1 MRALMGMEDHRMNR
15 LPRLHPLNPKQPDG
29 TDSVVLA
36 VYAPFGSDVVLS
48 RYPDSQVGIP
58 IQRQALVKAL
68 QRVARDG
75 VHVSALI
82 DLFDDDS
89 YLLEIPALQPK
100 AMRITSAWK
109 QDMTSPRALAG
120 FLRRTHA
127 VNPCSAIALALE
139 GHGAGYLPE
148 IDPTS
153 ITPEKTTAN
162 GDYEWTFGDDEV
174 RLNPAPGSPVLPV
187 FSSVLPVF
195 SSVLPAVD
203 LPLST
208 AGLAAALRLAQRQG
222 VPKPAV
228 IHFNNCFNMSVEHL
242 HTVAPFAD
250 YATGYCNYNF
260 FSSGTTY
267 PNVFRRLRR
276 AGAAAREELAQWFAD
291 ENARP
296 LQAKGNH
303 PTIGGVVRLGRM
315 REIAQCI
322 DVLAG
327 ALVSALRPA
336 NAGDRPAVL
345 AKIQA
350 AVVAAQKYDTAPG
363 FALSVPD
370 QVSDVGSLAA
380 ELLNHDFGAVPV
392 HAAATA
398 LGNALKGIKRY
409 GDTDSPWM
417 DMAQSWNFSDA
428 SLAMNIFLPD
438 PERKGIWDWR
448 SPFYMASKLPPGS
461 PNREANP
468 IDFLT
473 STRWIEFINEYHKDI
488 NTFALLPALAPKF
501 PLFNQRFDPKNPQGG
516 SSGGPNDPGSPYG
529 TTGHGKRSGKR

>member
-1 MRALMGMEDHRMNR
+1 MKPV
-15 LPRLHPLNPKQPDG
+15 PRLQPLNPKQPDG

-36 VYAPFGSDVVLS
+36 VYAPFGSDAVLS
-48 RYPDSQVGIP
+48 RYPDGQAGIP
-58 IQRQALVKAL
+58 IQRQVLVKAL
-68 QRVARDG
+68 QRVAREG

-82 DLFDDDS
+82 DLYDDDS
-89 YLLEIPALQPK
+89 YLVEIPALQPK
-100 AMRITSAWK
+100 AMRITSVWK

-127 VNPCSAIALALE
+127 VNPCAALVLAME

-148 IDPTS
+148 IEAANL
-153 ITPEKTTAN
+153 TPEKTTSN
-162 GDYEWTFGDDEV
+162 GNYEWTFGQDEV
-174 RLNPAPGSPVLPV
+174 RVSPAPGSPALPV

-208 AGLAAALRLAQRQG
+208 SGLAAGLRLSQRQG

-250 YATGYCNYNF
+250 YATGYGNYNF
-260 FSSGTTY
+260 FSSGETY
-267 PNVFRRLRR
+267 PKVFKRLRD
-276 AGAAAREELAQWFAD
+276 AGIATREALAQWFAD
-291 ENARP
+291 ENAKP
-296 LQAKGNH
+296 LQDKGNH

-322 DVLAG
+322 DVLAA
-327 ALVSALRPA
+327 ALVTALRPA
-336 NAGDRPAVL
+336 NAADRPAVL
-345 AKIQA
+345 AKVQA
-350 AVVAAQKYDTAPG
+350 AVVAAQKYDTVPG
-363 FALSVPD
+363 YALAVPD
-370 QVSDVGSLAA
+370 QVSDIASLAA

-398 LGNALKGIKRY
+398 LGNALNGVKRY
-409 GDTDSPWM
+409 GDVGEPWM
-417 DMAQSWNFSDA
+417 DTAQSWDFSDD

-438 PERKGIWDWR
+438 PERKGRWDWR

-461 PNREANP
+461 PNREAHP

-473 STRWIEFINEYHKDI
+473 GTRWIDFIDEYHKSV
-488 NTFALLPALAPKF
+488 NAFALLPALAPVF
-501 PLFNQRFDPKNPQGG
+501 PVFNRRFDPKNPGGSGSGKPGGPSNPDEPSG
-516 SSGGPNDPGSPYG
+516 SSGHDKPTDAC
-529 TTGHGKRSGKR
+529 

>member
-1 MRALMGMEDHRMNR
+1 MTS
-15 LPRLHPLNPKQPDG
+15 LPRLHPLNPKQSDD

-36 VYAPFGSDVVLS
+36 VYAPFGTDAVLS
-48 RYPDSQVGIP
+48 RYPDGQAGIP
-58 IQRQALVKAL
+58 IQRQVLVKAL
-68 QRVARDG
+68 QRVARHG

-82 DLFDDDS
+82 DLYDDDS
-89 YLLEIPALQPK
+89 YLVEIPALQPK
-100 AMRITSAWK
+100 AMRITSVWK

-127 VNPCSAIALALE
+127 VNPCAALVLALE
-139 GHGAGYLPE
+139 GHGAGYIPE
-148 IDPTS
+148 IDAANL
-153 ITPEKTTAN
+153 TPEKTTSN
-162 GDYEWTFGDDEV
+162 GDYEWTFGQDEV
-174 RLNPAPGSPVLPV
+174 RVSPAPGSPALPV

-208 AGLAAALRLAQRQG
+208 SGLAAGLRLSQRQG

-242 HTVAPFAD
+242 HTVAPCAD

-260 FSSGTTY
+260 FSSGETY
-267 PNVFRRLRR
+267 PEVFRRLRS
-276 AGAAAREELAQWFAD
+276 AGVATREALAQWFAD

-296 LQAKGNH
+296 LQLKGNH
-303 PTIGGVVRLGRM
+303 PTIGAVVRLGRM

-327 ALVSALRPA
+327 ALVTALRPA
-336 NAGDRPAVL
+336 NPAQRPAVL

-350 AVVAAQKYDTAPG
+350 AVEAAQKYDTVPG

-370 QVSDVGSLAA
+370 QVSDVGDLAA
-380 ELLNHDFGAVPV
+380 ELLKHDFGAVPV

-398 LGNALKGIKRY
+398 LGNALKGVKRY
-409 GDTDSPWM
+409 GDVGSPWM
-417 DMAQSWNFSDA
+417 DTAQPWDFSDP

-448 SPFYMASKLPPGS
+448 SPFYMASKQAAGS
-461 PNREANP
+461 PNREAHP

-473 STRWIEFINEYHKDI
+473 GTRWIDFIDEYHKDA
-488 NTFALLPALAPKF
+488 TVFALLPALAPKF
-501 PLFNQRFDPKNPQGG
+501 PQFNRKFDPDNPGG
-516 SSGGPNDPGSPYG
+516 SGHGKPGSPPSSGGPAVPSGN
-529 TTGHGKRSGKR
+529 GKAPPDC

>member
-1 MRALMGMEDHRMNR
+1 MKQ
-15 LPRLHPLNPKQPDG
+15 LPRLQPLNPKQPDG

-36 VYAPFGSDVVLS
+36 VYGPFGSDAVLS
-48 RYPDSQVGIP
+48 RYPDSAVGVP
-58 IQRQALVKAL
+58 IQRQVLVKAL
-68 QRVARDG
+68 QRVAREG

-82 DLFDDDS
+82 DLYDDDT
-89 YLLEIPALQPK
+89 YLVEIPALQPR
-100 AMRITSAWK
+100 AMRITSVWK
-109 QDMTSPRALAG
+109 QDMASPRALAG

-127 VNPCSAIALALE
+127 VNPCAAIALALE
-139 GHGAGYLPE
+139 GHGAGYIPE
-148 IDPTS
+148 IDAANL
-153 ITPEKTTAN
+153 TPEKTTSN
-162 GDYEWTFGDDEV
+162 GDYEWTFGAAEV
-174 RLNPAPGSPVLPV
+174 RLNPAPGSPALPV

-208 AGLAAALRLAQRQG
+208 SGLAAGLRLAQRQG

-242 HTVAPFAD
+242 HTVAPHAD
-250 YATGYCNYNF
+250 YAAGYCNYNF
-260 FSSGTTY
+260 FSSGETY
-267 PNVFRRLRR
+267 PAVFKHLRR
-276 AGAAAREELAQWFAD
+276 AGVATREALAQWFAD

-303 PTIGGVVRLGRM
+303 PTIGGVVRLARM

-322 DVLAG
+322 DVLSA

-336 NAGDRPAVL
+336 NAADRPAVL
-345 AKIQA
+345 AKVEA
-350 AVVAAQKYDTAPG
+350 AVVKAQKYDTVPG

-370 QVSDVGSLAA
+370 QVSDIGALAA

-398 LGNALKGIKRY
+398 LGNALKGVKRY
-409 GDTDSPWM
+409 GDVGNPWM
-417 DMAQSWNFSDA
+417 DTNVPWDFGGR

-438 PERKGIWDWR
+438 PERQGVWDWR

-461 PNREANP
+461 PNREAHP

-473 STRWIEFINEYHKDI
+473 ATRWIDFIDEYHK
-488 NTFALLPALAPKF
+488 NLNVFTLLPALAPRF
-501 PLFNQRFDPKNPQGG
+501 PVFNRRFDPKNPGG
-516 SSGGPNDPGSPYG
+516 SGDGQPGGPQGPGAPGGS
-529 TTGHGKRSGKR
+529 HGQAGDG

>member
-1 MRALMGMEDHRMNR
+1 MKS
-15 LPRLHPLNPKQPDG
+15 LPRLQPLNPKQPDG

-36 VYAPFGSDVVLS
+36 VYAPFGSDAVLS
-48 RYPDSQVGIP
+48 RYPDGQAGIP
-58 IQRQALVKAL
+58 IQRQVLVKAL
-68 QRVARDG
+68 QRVAREG

-82 DLFDDDS
+82 DLYDDDS
-89 YLLEIPALQPK
+89 YLVEIPALQPK
-100 AMRITSAWK
+100 AMRITSVWK

-127 VNPCSAIALALE
+127 LNPCAAIALALE

-148 IDPTS
+148 VDAANL
-153 ITPEKTTAN
+153 TPEQTTSN
-162 GDYEWTFGDDEV
+162 GDYEWTFGQDEV
-174 RLNPAPGSPVLPV
+174 RLNPAPGSPALPV

-208 AGLAAALRLAQRQG
+208 SGLAAGLRLSQRQG

-242 HTVAPFAD
+242 HAVAPHAD

-260 FSSGTTY
+260 FSSGETY
-267 PNVFRRLRR
+267 PAVFRRLRT
-276 AGAAAREELAQWFAD
+276 AGLATREALAQWFAD

-296 LQAKGNH
+296 LQLKGNH

-315 REIAQCI
+315 REIVQCI
-322 DVLAG
+322 DVLAA
-327 ALVSALRPA
+327 ALVTALRPA
-336 NAGDRPAVL
+336 NAADRPAVL
-345 AKIQA
+345 AKVQA
-350 AVVAAQKYDTAPG
+350 AVEAAQKYDTVPG

-370 QVSDVGSLAA
+370 QVSDVGDLAA
-380 ELLNHDFGAVPV
+380 ELLKHDFGAVPV

-398 LGNALKGIKRY
+398 LGNALKGVKRY
-409 GDTDSPWM
+409 GDVGSPWM
-417 DMAQSWNFSDA
+417 DTAQPWDFSDP

-438 PERKGIWDWR
+438 PERKGVWDWR
-448 SPFYMASKLPPGS
+448 SPFYMASKQPAGS
-461 PNREANP
+461 PNREAQP

-473 STRWIEFINEYHKDI
+473 GTRWIDFIDEYHRNV

-501 PLFNQRFDPKNPQGG
+501 PVFNRKFDPNNPGGGSGQGKPGGPANPGG
-516 SSGGPNDPGSPYG
+516 SSGSPNPDKPAC
-529 TTGHGKRSGKR
+529 

>member
-1 MRALMGMEDHRMNR
+1 MKS
-15 LPRLHPLNPKQPDG
+15 LPRLQPLNPKQRDG
-29 TDSVVLA
+29 TDSMVLA
-36 VYAPFGSDVVLS
+36 VYAPFGTDAVLS

-58 IQRQALVKAL
+58 IHRQVLVKAL
-68 QRVARDG
+68 QRVAREG

-89 YLLEIPALQPK
+89 YLVEIPALQPK

-109 QDMTSPRALAG
+109 QDMASPRALAG

-127 VNPCSAIALALE
+127 MNPCSAIALALE
-139 GHGAGYLPE
+139 GHGAGYIPE
-148 IDPTS
+148 IDAANL
-153 ITPEKTTAN
+153 TPEKTTSN
-162 GDYEWTFGDDEV
+162 GDYEWTFGQDEV
-174 RLNPAPGSPVLPV
+174 RLNPAPGSPALPV

-208 AGLAAALRLAQRQG
+208 SGLAAALRLAQRQG

-228 IHFNNCFNMSVEHL
+228 IHFNNCFNMSAEHL

-260 FSSGTTY
+260 FSSGETY
-267 PNVFRRLRR
+267 PAVFRRLRM
-276 AGAAAREELAQWFAD
+276 AGGATRETLAQWFAD

-303 PTIGGVVRLGRM
+303 PTIGGVVRLARM

-327 ALVSALRPA
+327 ALISALQPA
-336 NAGDRPAVL
+336 NPADRPAAL

-350 AVVAAQKYDTAPG
+350 AVVKAQKYDTVPG
-363 FALSVPD
+363 YALNVPD
-370 QVSDVGSLAA
+370 QVSDVGSLGS
-380 ELLNHDFGAVPV
+380 ELLRHDFGALPV

-398 LGNALKGIKRY
+398 LNNALKGVKRY
-409 GDTDSPWM
+409 GDVGNPWM

-428 SLAMNIFLPD
+428 SLALNVFLPD
-438 PERKGIWDWR
+438 PDRKGIWDWR
-448 SPFYMASKLPPGS
+448 SPFYMAAKQPPGA
-461 PNREANP
+461 PNREAHP

-473 STRWIEFINEYHKDI
+473 GTRWIDFIDEYHR
-488 NTFALLPALAPKF
+488 NANVFTLLPALAPQF
-501 PLFNQRFDPKNPQGG
+501 PVFNRRFDPRNPGG
-516 SSGGPNDPGSPYG
+516 SGQPGGPRNPDRPSGQ
-529 TTGHGKRSGKR
+529 TGRGKAPAGR

>member
-1 MRALMGMEDHRMNR
+1 MKS
-15 LPRLHPLNPKQPDG
+15 LPRLHPLSPKQADG

-36 VYAPFGSDVVLS
+36 VYAPFGTDAVLS
-48 RYPDSQVGIP
+48 RYPNSQVGIP
-58 IQRQALVKAL
+58 IQQQVLVKAL
-68 QRVARDG
+68 QRVAREG

-82 DLFDDDS
+82 DLLDDDS
-89 YLLEIPALQPK
+89 YLVEIPALQPK
-100 AMRITSAWK
+100 AMRITSVWK
-109 QDMTSPRALAG
+109 QAMASPRALAG

-127 VNPCSAIALALE
+127 VNPCSAIVLALE

-148 IDPTS
+148 IDAANL
-153 ITPEKTTAN
+153 TPEKTTSN
-162 GDYEWTFGDDEV
+162 GDYEWTFSKDAV
-174 RLNPAPGSPVLPV
+174 QLNPAPGSPALPV

-208 AGLAAALRLAQRQG
+208 SGLAAGLRLSQRQG

-228 IHFNNCFNMSVEHL
+228 IHFNNCFNMSAEHL

-267 PNVFRRLRR
+267 PDVFRRLRR
-276 AGAAAREELAQWFAD
+276 AGIATREALAQWFAD

-322 DVLAG
+322 DALAG
-327 ALVSALRPA
+327 ALVSALQPA
-336 NAGDRPAVL
+336 NPGDRPAAL
-345 AKIQA
+345 AKIQS
-350 AVVAAQKYDTAPG
+350 AVVNAQKYDTVPG
-363 FALSVPD
+363 YALGLPD
-370 QVSDVGSLAA
+370 QVSDVGSLAS
-380 ELLNHDFGAVPV
+380 ELLKHDFGAVPV
-392 HAAATA
+392 HAPATA
-398 LGNALKGIKRY
+398 LNNALNGVKRY
-409 GDTDSPWM
+409 GDVGNPWM
-417 DMAQSWNFSDA
+417 DIAQSWNFSDA
-428 SLAMNIFLPD
+428 SLAINIFLPD
-438 PERKGIWDWR
+438 PDRKGIWDWR
-448 SPFYMASKLPPGS
+448 SPFYMAAKQPAGA

-473 STRWIEFINEYHKDI
+473 STRWIDFIDEYHR
-488 NTFALLPALAPKF
+488 NATAFALLPALAPQF
-501 PLFNQRFDPKNPQGG
+501 PIFNQRFDPKKPGG
-516 SSGGPNDPGSPYG
+516 AGQPGGPYNPDRPTGS
-529 TTGHGKRSGKR
+529 TGRGKASAR

>member
-1 MRALMGMEDHRMNR
+1 MKH

-29 TDSVVLA
+29 SDSVVLA
-36 VYAPFGSDVVLS
+36 VYAPFGSDAVLS

-58 IQRQALVKAL
+58 IHRQVLVKAL
-68 QRVARDG
+68 RHVARTG

-82 DLFDDDS
+82 DLFDDDT
-89 YLLEIPALQPK
+89 YLVEIPALQPR

-127 VNPCSAIALALE
+127 MNPCATIALALE

-148 IDPTS
+148 VDSTNLS
-153 ITPEKTTAN
+153 PEKTTAN
-162 GDYEWTFGDDEV
+162 GDYEWTFGNDEV
-174 RLNPAPGSPVLPV
+174 RLNPTPGSPALPV

-208 AGLAAALRLAQRQG
+208 SGLAAALRLSQRQG
-222 VPKPAV
+222 VPRPAV

-250 YATGYCNYNF
+250 YATGYSNYNF

-267 PNVFRRLRR
+267 PDVFRHLRR
-276 AGAAAREELAQWFAD
+276 AGVATREALAQWFAD
-291 ENARP
+291 ENGRP
-296 LQAKGNH
+296 LRAKGNH
-303 PTIGGVVRLGRM
+303 PTTGSVVRLARM
-315 REIAQCI
+315 REIAQCV

-327 ALVSALRPA
+327 ALITALRPGNPA
-336 NAGDRPAVL
+336 DRPATL

-350 AVVAAQKYDTAPG
+350 AVVKAQKYDTVPG
-363 FALSVPD
+363 FALAVPD
-370 QVSDVGSLAA
+370 QLTDLGSLAG
-380 ELLNHDFGAVPV
+380 ELLSRDFGAVPV

-398 LGNALKGIKRY
+398 LRNALTGVKRY
-409 GDTDSPWM
+409 GDADSPWM
-417 DMAQSWNFSDA
+417 DLAQSWNFGDA
-428 SLAMNIFLPD
+428 NLAMNVFLPD
-438 PERKGIWDWR
+438 PDRQGVWDWR
-448 SPFYMASKLPPGS
+448 SPFYMASKQPAGS

-473 STRWIEFINEYHKDI
+473 GTRWIDFIDEYHKNQ

-501 PLFNQRFDPKNPQGG
+501 PIFNQRFDPKYPGGNGGQGQP
-516 SSGGPNDPGSPYG
+516 GGPDKPGGPAGSPG
-529 TTGHGKRSGKR
+529 RGKGPTQT

>member
-1 MRALMGMEDHRMNR
+1 MKR
-15 LPRLHPLNPKQPDG
+15 LPCLHPLNPKQPDG

-36 VYAPFGSDVVLS
+36 VYAPFGSDAVLS
-48 RYPDSQVGIP
+48 RYPESPVAIP
-58 IQRQALVKAL
+58 IHRQVLVKAL
-68 QRVARDG
+68 QRVAREG

-82 DLFDDDS
+82 DLLDDDS
-89 YLLEIPALQPK
+89 YLVEIPAFQPK

-127 VNPCSAIALALE
+127 VNPHAAIVLALE

-148 IDPTS
+148 IDAANL
-153 ITPEKTTAN
+153 TPEKTTSN
-162 GDYEWTFGDDEV
+162 GDYEWTFGNDGV
-174 RLNPAPGSPVLPV
+174 RLNPAPGSPALPV

-208 AGLAAALRLAQRQG
+208 SGLAAGLRLSQRQG

-228 IHFNNCFNMSVEHL
+228 VHFNNCFNMSVEHL

-267 PNVFRRLRR
+267 PDVFRNLRH
-276 AGAAAREELAQWFAD
+276 AGVATREALAQWFAD

-315 REIAQCI
+315 REIGQCI
-322 DVLAG
+322 DALAG
-327 ALVSALRPA
+327 ALIAALRPA
-336 NAGDRPAVL
+336 NPADRPAAL

-350 AVVAAQKYDTAPG
+350 AVVSAQKYDTVPG
-363 FALSVPD
+363 FALSIPD
-370 QVSDVGSLAA
+370 QVSDVGGLAA
-380 ELLNHDFGAVPV
+380 KLLDHDFGALPV

-398 LGNALKGIKRY
+398 LGNALNGVKRY
-409 GDTDSPWM
+409 GDVGSPWM
-417 DMAQSWNFSDA
+417 DTTQSWNFSDQR
-428 SLAMNIFLPD
+428 LAMNIFLPD
-438 PERKGIWDWR
+438 PDRKGIWDWR

-461 PNREANP
+461 PNREAHP

-473 STRWIEFINEYHKDI
+473 GTRWIDFIDEYHKDVAA
-488 NTFALLPALAPKF
+488 FALLPALAPRF
-501 PLFNQRFDPKNPQGG
+501 PVFNQKFDPRNPGGGSGPGQPGGPSGPDGSAG
-516 SSGGPNDPGSPYG
+516 SSG
-529 TTGHGKRSGKR
+529 HGKPPAAC